1 MHLLGLKPSTQSS
14 RYYKCLI
21 QIVLR
26 GLSVLYSMSR
36 ICKFDHDRAVKV
48 RTTKILTRPKTDLG
62 ENLYTIPAPNHRKA
76 PPDPPQTGVVTH
88 FTPNLLQSQ
97 KVEEKL

>member
-1 MHLLGLKPSTQSS
+1 MKIFIQIHLMHLLGLKPSTQSS

-62 ENLYTIPAPNHRKA
+62 ENLYTHTCPKP
-76 PPDPPQTGVVTH
+76 
-88 FTPNLLQSQ
+88 
-97 KVEEKL
+97 